1 MEVFQKALGEKAN
14 QKERLREDVKV
25 VGKQLVDTHVPG
37 GTITEAGFRNNVS
50 VALQYLNSWLLG
62 NGAVAIFNL
71 MEDAATAEISRAQ
84 LWQWITN
91 RARLEDGRMATGE
104 LYKQIRDEELK
115 KIGGAEQGR
124 MREATQLVDSLV
136 LSREFSEFLT
146 LPAYQL
152 LE

>member
-1 MEVFQKALGEKAN
+1 
-14 QKERLREDVKV
+14 
-25 VGKQLVDTHVPG
+25 
-37 GTITEAGFRNNVS
+37 
-50 VALQYLNSWLLG
+50 LQYLNSWLLG

-91 RARLEDGRMATGE
+91 RAKLEDGRVATGE
-104 LYKQIRDEELK
+104 LYKQIRDEELQ

-124 MREATQLVDSLV
+124 MGEAIQLVDSLV
-136 LSREFSEFLT
+136 LAREFSEFLT